1 MTEISILCLKS
12 SEKGRVFRKNAGE
25 ESGNEF
31 IAKIKELRA
40 HGGGDCPEMAFK
52 GIIEAL
58 NAGPEN
64 DSPLYIFTDAP
75 PKDATSENIEVARN
89 HAKLAGI
96 NVYFFATRGC
106 GDPSSVKPFEDLAR
120 DTCGQVFSLPKNR
133 ADIARMKKVAK
144 DLLGGTTC
152 AGGLGSFFRKKRS
165 ASPSVHI
172 LLVDDTMEKIIV
184 SVSSENSGA
193 DINLKDPL
201 GSFVT
206 SGKSVL
212 SKVTIFDVKNPT
224 PGIWQLVVSPKAGKY
239 TYLLKGSSKTNVV
252 FDFIFVIPRRSGTPF
267 PIRYPLKGKF
277 FFLFV
282 NSP

>member
-1 MTEISILCLKS
+1 MYLTS
-12 SEKGRVFRKNAGE
+12 SELGRVFRKDAGKG
-25 ESGNEF
+25 SGEAF
-31 IAKIKELRA
+31 VKKIIELRA

-58 NAGPEN
+58 NAGPVE
-64 DSPLYIFTDAP
+64 DSPLYVFTDAP
-75 PKDATSENIEVARN
+75 PKDATLDNIEE
-89 HAKLAGI
+89 AKNRAQIAGI

-120 DTCGQVFSLPKNR
+120 ETCGQIFALPKSSS
-133 ADIARMKKVAK
+133 DIASMKKVAK

-152 AGGLGSFFRKKRS
+152 SATGVGSFFGKKRS

-184 SVSSENSGA
+184 SVSSENGGA

-239 TYLLKGSSKTNVV
+239 TYLFKGSSKTNVV
-252 FDFIFVIPRRSGTPF
+252 FDFIFVTPRRTRTPF
-267 PIRYPLKGKF
+267 PIPYPLKGKF
-277 FFLFV
+277 SFLMC
-282 NSP
+282 

>member
-1 MTEISILCLKS
+1 
-12 SEKGRVFRKNAGE
+12 
-25 ESGNEF
+25 
-31 IAKIKELRA
+31 
-40 HGGGDCPEMAFK
+40 MAFK

-58 NAGPEN
+58 NAGPVE
-64 DSPLYIFTDAP
+64 DSPLYVFTDAP
-75 PKDATSENIEVARN
+75 PKDATLDNIEE
-89 HAKLAGI
+89 AKNRAQIAGI

-201 GSFVT
+201 GRNVT

-239 TYLLKGSSKTNVV
+239 TYLFKGSSKTNVV
-252 FDFIFVIPRRSGTPF
+252 FDFIFVTPRRTRTPF
-267 PIRYPLKGKF
+267 PIPYPLKGKF
-277 FFLFV
+277 SFLMC
-282 NSP
+282 